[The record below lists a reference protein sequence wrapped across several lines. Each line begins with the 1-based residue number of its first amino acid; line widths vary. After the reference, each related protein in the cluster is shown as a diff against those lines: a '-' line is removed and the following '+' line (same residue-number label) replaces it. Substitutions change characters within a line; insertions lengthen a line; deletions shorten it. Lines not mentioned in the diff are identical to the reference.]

1 MTTPSQENYAFMHLS
16 LSDMERVLNSIR
28 MIEGTT
34 DEYLKDALFRDA
46 VISYVKPFSRNR
58 GEFNEILQ
66 LQQNLVPKEL
76 QDEHEEIKGI
86 RDKLFAHNKLTWE
99 ELIFGPGTGFTV
111 KGYEKVYLSRLIE
124 PLKNLARKVHAAIM
138 NEMSEIK
145 KNGL

>member
-1 MTTPSQENYAFMHLS
+1 MKTPNQENYAFMHLS
-16 LSDMERVLNSIR
+16 LIDMERVQNSIR
-28 MIEGTT
+28 LIEGTT

-46 VISYVKPFSRNR
+46 VVSYVKPFSRNR

-86 RDKLFAHNKLTWE
+86 RDKLFAHNDLTWE
-99 ELIFGPGTGFTV
+99 ELIFGPGTGLTV
-111 KGYEKVYLSRLIE
+111 KGYEKVYHAHLIK
-124 PLKNLARKVHAAIM
+124 PLKSLAVKVRAAIM